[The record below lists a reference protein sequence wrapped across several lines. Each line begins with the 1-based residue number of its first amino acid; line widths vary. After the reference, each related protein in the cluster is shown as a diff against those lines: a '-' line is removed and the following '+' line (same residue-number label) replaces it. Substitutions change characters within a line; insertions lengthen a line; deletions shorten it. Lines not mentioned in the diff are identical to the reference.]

1 MTCIIALEIC
11 ERLKVDARREEIK
24 IGKFESG
31 IGGTSAKIESGDVYT
46 LEDMY
51 YGLMLPSGNDA
62 SLAIAVWGGKKLMSE
77 ERKDETTFGVKR
89 MKK

>member
-1 MTCIIALEIC
+1 M
-11 ERLKVDARREEIK
+11 DASKEEIK

-31 IGGTSAKIESGDVYT
+31 IGGTSAKIEAGDVYT

-62 SLAIAVWGGKKLMSE
+62 SLAIAVWGGKQLIS
-77 ERKDETTFGVKR
+77 D
-89 MKK
+89 